1 MEEQFRVEKKKIL
14 RTIMYIIILFYCYH
28 KLVSF
33 SHLPVILLIIGESI
47 FLVFLISLIV
57 IYVKR
62 FVLPFSNFSLDN
74 NYLILMSTRRRK
86 TVHYDSV
93 SKIIEMADNTL
104 QIITNTKIVILEK
117 KTRPYLTTDMTRSS
131 NIIQNKI
138 KEATGKTVP
147 ITYC

>member
-1 MEEQFRVEKKKIL
+1 MEEQFRVEKKKII

-33 SHLPVILLIIGESI
+33 SHIPVILIIIGESI
-47 FLVFLISLIV
+47 FLVFLISLLV

-74 NYLILMSTRRRK
+74 NYLILMSTRRRR
-86 TVHYDSV
+86 TVNYDSV
-93 SKIIEMADNTL
+93 SKIIEMYDNTL
-104 QIITNTKIVILEK
+104 QIIANKKIVILEK

-138 KEATGKTVP
+138 KVATGKTVP